1 MTAPHDLALV
11 APARVRPAR
20 PDPVRTVLLIFLGL
34 VLLFMLAPI
43 AFVVV
48 FAFSSASYAIFPPP
62 GYSVRWFVKL
72 FQQEPLFRAALNSLV
87 VAVTATVTS
96 LVVGTLASLALVR
109 YRFVGR
115 ELLRTAFLAPLIV
128 PRIAFGVAMLIYA
141 VVLRRFGGL
150 DSLVLAHLMVT
161 LPFVISILSATLVA
175 ADRSLEEAA
184 MDLGATPLV
193 TFWKV
198 TLPQIRTGLGVSGF
212 FAFIISW
219 DQVETSLFLVKT
231 DNMTLPVAMFYYLQ
245 RQQDPVIAALSTF
258 LIAIAI
264 AVAAVAVVTI
274 NPRDLQ
280 RLLSAGSR

>member
-1 MTAPHDLALV
+1 MTA
-11 APARVRPAR
+11 RR
-20 PDPVRTVLLIFLGL
+20 DPVHTVLFVFLGL
-34 VLLFMLAPI
+34 ILVFMLAPI
-43 AFVVV
+43 GFVLVY
-48 FAFSSASYAIFPPP
+48 AFSSVSYAIFPPP
-62 GYSVRWFVKL
+62 GFSLRWFVKL
-72 FQQEPLFRAALNSLV
+72 FQQEPLLRAAVNSLI
-87 VAVTATVTS
+87 VALVATATS

-109 YRFVGR
+109 YRFFGR
-115 ELLRTAFLAPLIV
+115 ELLRAIFLAPLIV
-128 PRIAFGVAMLIYA
+128 PRIAFGVAMLVYA
-141 VVLRRFGGL
+141 IILRRFGGL

-161 LPFVISILSATLVA
+161 LPFAISILSATLVA

-193 TFWKV
+193 TFWSV
-198 TLPQIRTGLGVSGF
+198 TLPQIRTGLAVSGF

-258 LIAIAI
+258 LIGI
-264 AVAAVAVVTI
+264 AVVVAVIAVVTV

-280 RLLSAGSR
+280 RLLAAGGR

>member
-1 MTAPHDLALV
+1 MTA
-11 APARVRPAR
+11 RR
-20 PDPVRTVLLIFLGL
+20 DPVRTVLLIGLGL

-43 AFVVV
+43 IFVVV

-72 FQQEPLFRAALNSLV
+72 LEQQPLFRAALNSLII
-87 VAVTATVTS
+87 AVTATVVS
-96 LVVGTLASLALVR
+96 LILGTLASLALVR
-109 YRFVGR
+109 YRFAGR
-115 ELLRTAFLAPLIV
+115 EALRTAFLAPLIV

-150 DSLVLAHLMVT
+150 DSLILAHLMVT
-161 LPFVISILSATLVA
+161 LPFAISILSATLVS

-184 MDLGATPLV
+184 MDLGATPLQ

-198 TLPQIRTGLGVSGF
+198 TLPQIRTGLAVSGF

-264 AVAAVAVVTI
+264 TVAVIAVVTI

>member
-1 MTAPHDLALV
+1 VTEIAAADRSRRDPIRVALFV
-11 APARVRPAR
+11 
-20 PDPVRTVLLIFLGL
+20 FLGVVL
-34 VLLFMLAPI
+34 VYMLAPI
-43 AFVVV
+43 VFVVV

-62 GYSVRWFVKL
+62 GYSIRWFVKL
-72 FQQEPLFRAALNSLV
+72 FAQEPLFRAAVNSMIIALTATAASLV
-87 VAVTATVTS
+87 
-96 LVVGTLASLALVR
+96 LGTMASLALVR
-109 YRFVGR
+109 YRFFGR
-115 ELLRTAFLAPLIV
+115 EVLRTLFLAPLIV

-150 DSLVLAHLMVT
+150 DSLILAHLMIT
-161 LPFVISILSATLVA
+161 LPFAISILSASLVS

-184 MDLGATPLV
+184 ADLGATPLV

-198 TLPQIRTGLGVSGF
+198 TIPQIRTGLAVSGF

-258 LIAIAI
+258 LIAIA
-264 AVAAVAVVTI
+264 VAVAVVAVVTV
-274 NPRDLQ
+274 NPKDLQ
-280 RLLSAGSR
+280 RVLSAGGR